1 VRTAVLFGTR
11 VSALAAV
18 LLAALG
24 AALNVRAATAAPGLM
39 VGATEDMFKLEPALA
54 GSVARDLGLR
64 AARVSLHWDSWQT
77 SLKAEDAADLQA
89 AVSTGPRVIVAVYG
103 WHNEAPQDAASRDRY
118 CAYVRDLLVQVPRI
132 NDVVIWNE
140 PNISYFWRPQ
150 YTADGESASPAAYEA
165 LLARCWDVL
174 HALRPNVSVIA
185 PATSP
190 WGNDDPNN
198 SVVIAHSPVV
208 FIRKLGEA
216 YRASGRTDPIF
227 DTVGHHVYGA
237 APGER
242 PWRDHP
248 YSRRISQG
256 DLRKLVNLLQE
267 AFGGTRQPVPGMP
280 VNGRAAPVW
289 YLESGFETTPPA
301 EKAPLY
307 RNRETTSAL
316 PDSVGAL
323 PWTVLPDPSSQAPDQ
338 ATQLRDAVRLAYC
351 QPYVEGIFNFLLR
364 DQEDLVYWQSGV
376 LWADRTPKGS
386 YGAYRTVIAEAA
398 SGTVD
403 CSLFGAAAGAP
414 PPGVEEPQPSTV
426 RPEAPTLPQPV
437 TASDTHLAGTT
448 AATDSGAGRRFTVKW
463 VRQLR
468 RAYGRR
474 NVDWRIAVRAT
485 LEAQYVARIVNARGR
500 PTLTVRGMLV
510 NSRVTAIRFPRRALI
525 RGKYR
530 VVLQLRAPHSLTLR
544 SRPFLVLAARSS

>member
-1 VRTAVLFGTR
+1 M
-11 VSALAAV
+11 
-18 LLAALG
+18 
-24 AALNVRAATAAPGLM
+24 RAATAAPGLM
-39 VGATEDMFKLEPALA
+39 VGATDDLFKLEPGLA
-54 GSVARDLGLR
+54 GTVAHDLGLR

-77 SLKAEDAADLQA
+77 RVKAEDAAELQA
-89 AVSTGPRVIVAVYG
+89 AVSTGVRVIVAVYG
-103 WHNEAPQDAASRDRY
+103 WHDQAPQDAESRDRY
-118 CAYVRDLLVQVPRI
+118 CAYVRDLLEQVPRI

-150 YTADGESASPAAYEA
+150 FTAGGESASPAAYGA

-174 HALRPNVSVIA
+174 HALRPNVNVIA

-190 WGNDDPNN
+190 WGNDDPDN

-237 APGER
+237 EPGER

-256 DLRKLVNLLQE
+256 DLGKLVNLLQE

-280 VNGRAAPVW
+280 VNGHTASVW
-289 YLESGFETTPPA
+289 YLESGYETTPPP

-323 PWTVLPDPSSQAPDQ
+323 PWTVLPNPSTRAPDQ
-338 ATQLRDAVRLAYC
+338 ATQLRDAVRFAYC

-364 DQEDLVYWQSGV
+364 DQEDLVYWQSGL
-376 LWADRTPKGS
+376 LWADRTPKAS
-386 YGAYRTVIAEAA
+386 YGAFRAAIEEATN
-398 SGTVD
+398 GTVD
-403 CSLFGAAAGAP
+403 CSLFGAAPGPPAP
-414 PPGVEEPQPSTV
+414 DVEEPQPLSM
-426 RPEAPTLPQPV
+426 PPQPL
-437 TASDTHLAGTT
+437 TLAPQVGGGGTPL
-448 AATDSGAGRRFTVKW
+448 AATPAVLGRGTDGRFTVKW

-474 NVDWRIAVRAT
+474 NVSWRIAVRAT
-485 LEAQYVARIVNARGR
+485 LEARYVARIVDARGR
-500 PTLTVRGMLV
+500 RTLTARGMLV
-510 NSRVTAIRFPRRALI
+510 GSRVTAIRFPRRALA

-530 VVLQLRAPHSLTLR
+530 VVLEVRPPRVLTLR
-544 SRPFLVLAARSS
+544 SRPFRVLAARSL